1 MQYDLALTCRIAYAI
16 YVRFTWDDA
25 KAAANLAKHGLGF
38 ELVERFDWE
47 TALIQADVRF
57 SYPEPRLLALG
68 AIEDQL
74 LALVYT
80 VEYRST
86 RLISLRKA
94 SKKEVRRYEAG

>member
-1 MQYDLALTCRIAYAI
+1 M
-16 YVRFTWDDA
+16 RFTWDA
-25 KAAANLAKHGLGF
+25 SKAASNLVKHGVAFEAVEGF
-38 ELVERFDWE
+38 EWE
-47 TALIQADVRF
+47 TALVRADVRF

-74 LALVYT
+74 HALVCT

-86 RLISLRKA
+86 RLISLLTA